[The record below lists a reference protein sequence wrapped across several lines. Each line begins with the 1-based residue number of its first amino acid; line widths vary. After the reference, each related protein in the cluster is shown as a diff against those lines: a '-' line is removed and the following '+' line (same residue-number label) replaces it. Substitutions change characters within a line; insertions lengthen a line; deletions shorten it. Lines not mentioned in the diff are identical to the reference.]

1 VELHRLVELVAGV
14 RATSRKT
21 EKVALIAD
29 FIRQTEGA
37 ETALAALYLTGTLPQ
52 GRIGIGWSTL
62 RSAKPEGPAIGSS
75 PTLADVD
82 ETMAAVARESGPGS
96 TERKVRALRALM
108 ERADGSGRSFL
119 VELLMGEVRQGALDG
134 LVQEAIARAASLPL
148 ADVRQAAMFGD
159 NLGEVARAALEGGAA
174 GLTRFSMRLLSPIA
188 PMLAS
193 TAEDVGEAI
202 ERLGEA
208 AFEYKVD
215 GARIQVHKAGDE
227 VRVFTR
233 QLQDV
238 TERVPEVVAW
248 ARALGPRELVVEGEA
263 VALRADGRPQPFQV
277 TMRRLGR
284 SKDVAAA
291 QQSQALSS
299 FFFDCLYLEGEGS
312 LIALPYSARVE
323 RLAATVGASDLL
335 PRVVTS
341 RPDEA
346 QRFLEQSLGAGHE
359 GLMAKSLSAP
369 YGAGH
374 RGFHWLKLKSA
385 RTLDLLVL
393 AVEWGSGRRKGWL
406 SNLHLGARD
415 PVSGQPVMLGKTFKG
430 LTDDMLRWQTEKLLS
445 LEVSRDEWT
454 VYVRPEVVVE
464 VAFNDVQE
472 SPRYPAGLA
481 LRFARVKRYRPDKP
495 AAEADTIAAVKAIFD
510 QQRA

>member
-1 VELHRLVELVAGV
+1 
-14 RATSRKT
+14 
-21 EKVALIAD
+21 
-29 FIRQTEGA
+29 
-37 ETALAALYLTGTLPQ
+37 
-52 GRIGIGWSTL
+52 
-62 RSAKPEGPAIGSS
+62 
-75 PTLADVD
+75 
-82 ETMAAVARESGPGS
+82 
-96 TERKVRALRALM
+96 
-108 ERADGSGRSFL
+108 
-119 VELLMGEVRQGALDG
+119 
-134 LVQEAIARAASLPL
+134 
-148 ADVRQAAMFGD
+148 MFGD
-159 NLGEVARAALEGGAA
+159 NLGAVARAALHEGAA
-174 GLTRFSMRLLSPIA
+174 GLSRFSMRLLSPVA

-193 TAEDVGEAI
+193 TAENVGEAL

-215 GARIQVHKAGDE
+215 GARLQVHKAGDE

-238 TERVPEVVAW
+238 TDRVPEVVEW
-248 ARALGPRELVVEGEA
+248 ARALRPRELVVEGET

-284 SKDVAAA
+284 SKDVASA

-299 FFFDCLYLEGEGS
+299 FFFDCLFLEGEGS

-323 RLAATVGASDLL
+323 RLAATVGPASLL

-341 RPDEA
+341 RLDEA
-346 QRFLEQSLGAGHE
+346 QRFLEQSLAAGHE
-359 GLMAKSLSAP
+359 GLMAKSLDAP

-415 PVSGQPVMLGKTFKG
+415 PASGQPVMLGKTFKG
-430 LTDDMLRWQTEKLLS
+430 LTDEMLRWQTEKLLS
-445 LEVSRDEWT
+445 LEVNRDEWT
-454 VYVRPEVVVE
+454 VYVRPELVVE

-481 LRFARVKRYRPDKP
+481 LRFARVKRYRPDKA
-495 AAEADTIAAVKAIFD
+495 AAEADTIDTVKAIFRE
-510 QQRA
+510 QRA

>member
-1 VELHRLVELVAGV
+1 MELSRLVHLVAGV

-29 FIRQTEGA
+29 FLRETQGR

-52 GRIGIGWSTL
+52 GRIGFGWRTL
-62 RSAKPEGPAIGSS
+62 RSARPEGPVSGPP
-75 PTLADVD
+75 PTLAEVD
-82 ETMAAVARESGPGS
+82 EAMATVARVSGPGS
-96 TERKVRALRALM
+96 SERKVRTLRSLM
-108 ERADGSGRSFL
+108 ERADESGRSFL
-119 VELLMGEVRQGALDG
+119 VELVMGEVRQGALDG
-134 LVQEAIARAASLPL
+134 MVLAAIAHAAGLPL
-148 ADVRQAAMFGD
+148 PDVRQAAMFAD
-159 NLGEVARAALEGGAA
+159 NLGDVARAALQEGAA
-174 GLTRFSMRLLSPIA
+174 GLSRFSMRLLSPVA

-193 TAEDVGEAI
+193 SAEDVGEAL

-238 TERVPEVVAW
+238 TDRLPEVVAW

-263 VALRADGRPQPFQV
+263 VALRADGRPHPFQV

-284 SKDVAAA
+284 SRDVAAA
-291 QQSQALSS
+291 WHALPLSS
-299 FFFDCLYLEGEGS
+299 FFFDCLFLEGEGS

-323 RLAATVGASDLL
+323 RLAATVGPESLL
-335 PRVVTS
+335 PRVITS
-341 RPDEA
+341 QEAEA
-346 QRFLEQSLGAGHE
+346 QRFLDQSLAAGHE
-359 GLMAKSLSAP
+359 GLMAKSLTAP

-374 RGFHWLKLKSA
+374 RGSHWLKLKSV

-415 PVSGQPVMLGKTFKG
+415 PATGQGVMLGKTFKG
-430 LTDDMLRWQTEKLLS
+430 LTDEMLRWQTEKLLS
-445 LEVSRDEWT
+445 LEVSRDDWT
-454 VYVRPEVVVE
+454 VYVRPELVVE
-464 VAFNDVQE
+464 VAFSDVQE

-481 LRFARVKRYRPDKP
+481 LRFARVRSYRLDKAP
-495 AAEADTIAAVKAIFD
+495 AEADTLGTVKAIFLE
-510 QQRA
+510 QRQ